1 MNKPLSWLPLIIPGA
16 LLVWGIAVFVIRL
29 LRVRN
34 SFRPD
39 PESLVLGAVSHSLR
53 ERGELAA
60 NLGELR
66 TIHEKLLDALP
77 FGLLW
82 VDQRGAIGALNSRGQ
97 SLLGVKPGVVGLEA
111 EFVLA
116 STSWL
121 MEALASGSGET
132 RRVTDT
138 NNRRWEI
145 RKIMTPGS
153 AGALVQFEDVTERE
167 NEERRRAI
175 RDRFAELGEMTA
187 GLAHQLKNGLA
198 VIKGQGQLLR
208 RDGHQDAAEEIIQET
223 SALERL
229 AMRFLQWAKP
239 LAPECA
245 DADLAVIA
253 DEAIAEIRRRPCSSK
268 IRLERRGEGRA
279 VADSTLLREALL
291 NIIENACQASPVGG
305 RVLVSILGS
314 TIEIHDEGAGLSQQ
328 DLERTLR
335 PFESGRPDG
344 FGLGL
349 PLAFKWLNA
358 QGADLSVRRGESGGS
373 IFVIRYN
380 L

>member
-1 MNKPLSWLPLIIPGA
+1 LIIPGA